1 MSELKSTPLYCWTVG
16 CLAFRFHICRDNSN
30 THLMKM
36 WGLYDITESILDTAW
51 LLKMLNEYYIYYCRK
66 CLQNIE
72 TLRKRSNSFTEILPV
87 RDDQCFWLWGGL
99 LYFSIFFFLSI
110 PVLQKWDHTKIVQ
123 DFEFQQM
130 CVLNFSTMGGSG
142 YQDWFFF
149 YCGLIGKFLCVAI
162 HL

>member
-99 LYFSIFFFLSI
+99 LYFSIFFSSRYLFYKSGTILKLYRILSFSKCVYLI
-110 PVLQKWDHTKIVQ
+110 FQQWEGVVTKI
-123 DFEFQQM
+123 D
-130 CVLNFSTMGGSG
+130 
-142 YQDWFFF
+142 FFF
-149 YCGLIGKFLCVAI
+149 IVV
-162 HL
+162 